1 LSLLS
6 VACAQAGAGGD
17 VLHGVFE
24 LTRHGARAPDETEY
38 DTGFKVAPGEVTAQG
53 MRQRYLLGKYNKQKY
68 VK

>member
-1 LSLLS
+1 
-6 VACAQAGAGGD
+6 